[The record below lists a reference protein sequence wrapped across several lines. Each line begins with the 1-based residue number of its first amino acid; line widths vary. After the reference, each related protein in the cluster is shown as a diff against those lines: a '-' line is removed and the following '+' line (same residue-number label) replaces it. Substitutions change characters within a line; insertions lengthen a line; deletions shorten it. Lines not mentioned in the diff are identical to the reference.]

1 MIAPQSLPASE
12 RGLYSQLRQILTRP
26 GLLRGNLVIMQRT
39 CGKPTCRCTKGKESR
54 HRSLY
59 LSVSVGGKRRMVY
72 IPPDW
77 ETEVRDWVDRYSQVR
92 EVLEKLSTA
101 CLVRLEKREV

>member
-12 RGLYSQLRQILTRP
+12 RDLYSRLRQILTQP
-26 GLLRGNLVIMQRT
+26 GLLRGNLVLMQRT
-39 CGKPTCRCTKGKESR
+39 CGKPTCRCTKSKGSR

-92 EVLEKLSTA
+92 EVLEQLSAA
-101 CLVRLEKREV
+101 CLVRLQKREV